1 MSSTMNSTTDLPI
14 ARLSRLAINE
24 EGFVF
29 DPQTGESFTVNSS
42 GGMIIHFLAKGMSTE
57 QTAEALVD
65 NFGIKLHDAHNDV
78 RDFVDQLRF
87 TKLM

>member
-1 MSSTMNSTTDLPI
+1 MNKSESIPH

-29 DPQTGESFTVNSS
+29 DPQTGESFTVNTS
-42 GGMIIHFLAKGMSTE
+42 GGMIIKFLAKGSSKE
-57 QTAEALVD
+57 EIAEALVEAY
-65 NFGIKLHDAHNDV
+65 NIKLNDAHSDV

-87 TKLM
+87 TRLM

>member
-1 MSSTMNSTTDLPI
+1 MSNSESLPHT
-14 ARLSRLAINE
+14 RLSRLAINE

-42 GGMIIHFLAKGMSTE
+42 GGIIIKSLAKGSSKE
-57 QTAEALVD
+57 DIAESLVETY
-65 NFGIKLHDAHNDV
+65 NIKLNDAHSDV

-87 TKLM
+87 TRLM